1 MLAKRTTIFIL
12 GGSGTGKST
21 LAKALSDDL
30 GLPLFHTDTYRVN
43 LQNKSKHSHFP
54 ICRLLDENSYMKFPQ
69 KELLKIHKEVSLF
82 TWVEF
87 MKDFQQLKRK
97 EKGFIIEGDD
107 LLPNFIVKLNKLSLP
122 IRSVCL
128 YEGKKEMTE
137 ENIRRRD
144 NLFDEKS
151 IIFKNQ
157 ILHAYLNGIEIYHEA
172 VKYHIPCV
180 TSRPFPTLTKRVM
193 NILSLK

>member
-1 MLAKRTTIFIL
+1 MLSGRTTIFIL
-12 GGSGTGKST
+12 GGSGTGKSI
-21 LAKALSDDL
+21 LAKALSKDL
-30 GLPLFHTDTYRVN
+30 GLSLFQTDTYRVK
-43 LQNKSKHSHFP
+43 LQNKSKHNHSP
-54 ICRLLDENSYMKFPQ
+54 ICRLLDENSYMKFSQ
-69 KELLKIHKEVSLF
+69 KELLEIHQEVSRL

-87 MKDFQQLKRK
+87 MKDFQKLKRK

-107 LLPNFIVKLNKLSLP
+107 LLPNFIKRLNKLSLP

-128 YEGKKEMTE
+128 YEGKKEMIE

-144 NLFDEKS
+144 HSFGEKS
-151 IIFKNQ
+151 VIFKNQ
-157 ILHAYLNGIEIYHEA
+157 ILHAYLNGTEIYHEA

-193 NILSLK
+193 KILNLK